1 MQAYSPSC
9 FRKMHFGRVLSRGA
23 IVSLFF
29 LPAISSTFAE
39 ESHQAPRPQFR
50 SFAEPI
56 AAAPSCPSST
66 GTGHNYAGQD
76 LTDHNFSADPAGSL
90 VGANFKGAKLSGAVF
105 AGQDLTN
112 ASFESAKLDPSIR
125 PVDFTSSKL
134 ANTCFIGAVLD
145 ETDFTYAD
153 ITCADFSYTSLMKAT
168 FGPIQNIH
176 AGGNCRTKFVGA
188 TLDVH
193 LISNDASGRSNWSQS
208 DFTAANFQ
216 NLSPSTFNLRGK
228 DITGAILKLTSF
240 IGIDMTGA
248 NLTDVD
254 FSKAVLTKAKL
265 DQTAIN
271 GAKFY
276 NAQAGSATFICAQAY
291 GNSGGK
297 KLPDNTPCPPAP
309 TSSDSLKPVDFT
321 FAGLSNAT
329 FTAATLD
336 HAIFAGANLNTG
348 TLPNSS
354 LVQANLQATDTP
366 DGPSGPANV
375 QFALFSNTDFT
386 NAQLGSVVFSGGV
399 LTSAIFDNTT
409 LNGTTFNSA
418 IMPDAS
424 FITATLQS
432 VDFSGANL
440 QAAKFNGVRVHA
452 PSGGGFAAHFT
463 CAQLGG
469 ANFKDAV
476 IAAADFGNAVM
487 PADSDC
493 CPASKGGQ
501 PWCGVVDATQQTYG
515 PVTFPIL
522 NSPSTCPNGD
532 TGQCMGD
539 QWRLSGNWVTRGCN
553 PNKVPQTMWS
563 KPNCGGKPGDIVVF
577 KDPNLKRCILATLP
591 GQTEVLVAS
600 AQQIIQVDCPN
611 LGISDLGGLEN
622 FISLTRLNLSGN
634 ELTFFNLSF
643 VSGGSTVASNLQS
656 LDLSGNKLT
665 TLDLTNHPNLISLEA
680 SNNQLGAILLNAN
693 AAPVYISASHNKLAA
708 FDLSIQTSL
717 AYADFSYNNLSSVL
731 DDYNHDLSNLTG
743 LSYLDLSHNA
753 LKTIGSINSLAYNK
767 VAGTGGSLRSLSLA
781 CNPDFQCSD
790 LGIYDGTNYPAASTS
805 LCSAYSTTTGKWTPL
820 RNPSCPP
827 S

>member
-1 MQAYSPSC
+1 MQAHSHSC
-9 FRKMHFGRVLSRGA
+9 LRKMRLARVLSPRS
-23 IVSLFF
+23 IVGLILLLAS
-29 LPAISSTFAE
+29 SSTFAA
-39 ESHQAPRPQFR
+39 ESHPAPRPQFR
-50 SFAEPI
+50 SFVEAP
-56 AAAPSCPSST
+56 AAAPSCPGST
-66 GTGHNYAGQD
+66 GTGHSYAGQD
-76 LTDHNFSADPAGSL
+76 LTNHNFSAEPAGSL

-112 ASFESAKLDPSIR
+112 ASFESAQLGPSKG

-134 ANTCFIGAVLD
+134 VNTCFIGAVLD
-145 ETDFTYAD
+145 QTDFTYAD
-153 ITCADFSYTSLMKAT
+153 IACADFSYTSLMKAT
-168 FGPIQNIH
+168 FGPIQNIR
-176 AGGNCRTKFVGA
+176 AGAGCRTKFVGA

-193 LISNDASGRSNWSQS
+193 LITNDASGRSNWSQA

-216 NLSPSTFNLRGK
+216 DLTPSTFNLRGK
-228 DITGAILKLTSF
+228 DITGAILKQTSF

-254 FSKAVLTKAKL
+254 FTKAVLTKATL

-276 NAQAGSATFICAQAY
+276 NAQAGQASFICAQAY

-297 KLPDNTPCPPAP
+297 ALPNNTPCPPAP
-309 TSSDSLKPVDFT
+309 TSADPLKPVDFT
-321 FAGLSNAT
+321 FAGLSDAT

-336 HAIFAGANLNTG
+336 HAIFSGANLNSA

-354 LVQANLQATDTP
+354 LVQATLQTTDTP
-366 DGPSGPANV
+366 VGPSGPANV
-375 QFALFSNTDFT
+375 QFALFSNTNFK

-399 LTSAIFDNTT
+399 LTSAVFDNTT

-418 IMPDAS
+418 IMPEAS
-424 FITATLQS
+424 FQTATLQS

-440 QAAKFNGVRVHA
+440 QAAKFNGVRIHA
-452 PSGGGFAAHFT
+452 PDGGGFAAHFT

-487 PADSDC
+487 PAASDC
-493 CPASKGGQ
+493 CPASKGGEA
-501 PWCGVVDATQQTYG
+501 WCGDVDATQKTYG

-532 TGQCMGD
+532 TGQCTGD
-539 QWRLSGNWVTRGCN
+539 QWRLSSNWVTRGCN
-553 PNKVPQTMWS
+553 PTQTPQKMWS
-563 KPNCGGKPGDIVVF
+563 KPFCGGKPGDIVKF
-577 KDPNLKRCILATLP
+577 DDPKLKKCILATLP

-600 AQQIIQVDCPN
+600 AQQISQVDCPN
-611 LGISDLGGLEN
+611 LGIFDLTGLEN

-634 ELTFFNLSF
+634 ALAFFNLTF
-643 VSGGSTVASNLQS
+643 KSGGATVPSKLQS
-656 LDLSGNKLT
+656 LDVSGNQLT
-665 TLDLTNHPNLISLEA
+665 TLDLTDHANLISLGA
-680 SNNQLGAILLNAN
+680 SNNRLGAIVLNAN
-693 AAPVYISASHNKLAA
+693 ASLVYISASHNKIAA
-708 FDLSIQTSL
+708 FDLPIQTQL
-717 AYADFSYNNLSSVL
+717 SYVDLSFNNLTSVL
-731 DDYNHDLSNLTG
+731 DPYNLDLSALTG
-743 LSYLDLSHNA
+743 LAYLDLSHNA
-753 LKTIGSINSLAYNK
+753 LKTIDSIKSLAFNK
-767 VAGTGGSLRSLSLA
+767 VTGTGGSLRSLSLA

-790 LGIYDGTNYPAASTS
+790 LGVYDGTTYPAASTS
-805 LCSAYSTTTGKWTPL
+805 LCSAYSTTSGKWIPL